1 MSQFFGGQLRYTSSL
16 LLEICRRGAPMY
28 PDLEA
33 LEARFQSVL
42 KEWDKAKSHDEKVQ
56 LGRAA
61 KEMAAEYRKRLTDY
75 KELRNTQTETL

>member
-1 MSQFFGGQLRYTSSL
+1 
-16 LLEICRRGAPMY
+16 MY

-56 LGRAA
+56 LANAA
-61 KEMAAEYRKRLTDY
+61 KEIATEYRKRVTDY
-75 KELRNTQTETL
+75 KELKNTQTETL